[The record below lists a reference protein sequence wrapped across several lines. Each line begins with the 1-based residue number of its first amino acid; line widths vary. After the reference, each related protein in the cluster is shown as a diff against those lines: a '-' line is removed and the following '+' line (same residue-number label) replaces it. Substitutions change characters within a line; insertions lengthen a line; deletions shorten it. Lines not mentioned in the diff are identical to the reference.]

1 MKFYRMERKATF
13 QLSLE
18 TKHEIDEDIFINM
31 LGMKNNE
38 NISIYQFYGYD
49 DRLKCYVFI
58 NTNLENIILPH
69 YILWERSK

>member
-13 QLSLE
+13 QKTIE

-38 NISIYQFYGYD
+38 NISIYQLYGYD
-49 DRLKCYVFI
+49 ERLKAYIFVNI
-58 NTNLENIILPH
+58 NLDNTLLPH
-69 YILWERSK
+69 YLLWERS